1 MIILNPLEPWPGRLT
16 LDAAAKAEVKVL
28 TRVVDYGGLFHGTM
42 KADHVFRDG
51 DHRAYRPDGWV
62 EAGLEKI
69 EQMRPV
75 IERHGLSMLQ
85 FASLWNLAHAPVESV
100 APTFIQEAGED
111 ALPVEDL
118 LRDFAALPGENPLSA
133 EEVEQIAHVG
143 DNTGC
148 MVLKGASNRHEES
161 LRPDEWPMRSELLE
175 LAGRHGLGEEW

>member
-1 MIILNPLEPWPGRLT
+1 
-16 LDAAAKAEVKVL
+16 
-28 TRVVDYGGLFHGTM
+28 M

-85 FASLWNLAHAPVESV
+85 FASLWNLAHAPVKSV

-161 LRPDEWPMRSELLE
+161 LRPDEWPMRADLLE
-175 LAGRHGLGEEW
+175 LAGRHGLGEQW